1 MDHSDTSVDFVIM
14 AKKKSL
20 FKKLRKSGSSLVAEP
35 EAPVDDVILEALAK
49 PKVEQVVAPA
59 IIRKPYIAP
68 EKTYPAVTNVEVNKN
83 DIFGA
88 LDIAKQAVIEDAGK
102 REYVGEFYSIDSDE
116 ERIATYLFEAKLPGY
131 DGWRWAVTVAKVDE
145 QSAPTIC
152 DVVLLPGTKA
162 LLAPNWI
169 PYSQRIQPGD
179 LGVGDVVPTAA
190 DDERLTQGYAALP
203 EDEELDITQL
213 FEFGLGRARVLS
225 VIGRDAAS
233 KRWYEGD
240 RGPKTPIA
248 RSAPKPCQSC
258 GFFIPIA
265 GSLRTTFGV
274 CSNAISP
281 EDARVVSFD
290 HGCGAHSEALIKA
303 E

>member
-1 MDHSDTSVDFVIM
+1 M

-20 FKKLRKSGSSLVAEP
+20 FKKLRKSESSMVAEP
-35 EAPVDDVILEALAK
+35 EAPVDDAILEAIAK
-49 PKVEQVVAPA
+49 PKIEEPVRPA

-68 EKTYPAVTNVEVNKN
+68 PKTYPAVIDIEVNKS

-88 LDIAKQAVIEDAGK
+88 LELAKKAAIEDAGK
-102 REYVGEFYSIDSDE
+102 SEYVGEFYSIDSDE
-116 ERIATYLFEAKLPGY
+116 DRVATYLFEAKLPGY
-131 DGWRWAVTVAKVDE
+131 HGWRWGVTVVKIDDASK
-145 QSAPTIC
+145 PTIC
-152 DVVLLPGTKA
+152 DVVLLPGTQA
-162 LLAPNWI
+162 LLAPNWV

-179 LGVGDVVPTAA
+179 LGVGDVVPTAP
-190 DDERLTQGYAALP
+190 DDERLTPAYAALP
-203 EDEELDITQL
+203 GEEDLDITQL

-225 VIGRDAAS
+225 IIGRDAAS

-240 RGPKTPIA
+240 RGPRTPIA
-248 RSAPKPCQSC
+248 KAAPKPCVSC

>member
-1 MDHSDTSVDFVIM
+1 M

-20 FKKLRKSGSSLVAEP
+20 FKKLRKSESSMVAEP
-35 EAPVDDVILEALAK
+35 EAPVDDAILEAIAK
-49 PKVEQVVAPA
+49 PKIEEAVRPA
-59 IIRKPYIAP
+59 IIRKPYVAP
-68 EKTYPAVTNVEVNKN
+68 AKTYPAVINIEVNKS

-88 LDIAKQAVIEDAGK
+88 LDLAKKAAIEDAGK
-102 REYVGEFYSIDSDE
+102 SEYVGEFYSIDSDE
-116 ERIATYLFEAKLPGY
+116 DRVATYLFEAKLPGY
-131 DGWRWAVTVAKVDE
+131 HGWRWGVTVVKIDDASK
-145 QSAPTIC
+145 PTIC
-152 DVVLLPGTKA
+152 DVVLLPGTQA
-162 LLAPNWI
+162 LLAPNWV

-179 LGVGDVVPTAA
+179 LGVGDVVPTAP
-190 DDERLTQGYAALP
+190 DDERLTPAYAALP
-203 EDEELDITQL
+203 GEEDLDITQL

-225 VIGRDAAS
+225 IIGRDAAS

-240 RGPKTPIA
+240 RGPRTPIA
-248 RSAPKPCQSC
+248 KAAPKPCVSC

>member
-1 MDHSDTSVDFVIM
+1 M

-20 FKKLRKSGSSLVAEP
+20 FKKLRKSESSMVAEP
-35 EAPVDDVILEALAK
+35 EAPVDDAILEAIAK
-49 PKVEQVVAPA
+49 PKIEEVVRPA
-59 IIRKPYIAP
+59 IIRKPYIVPA
-68 EKTYPAVTNVEVNKN
+68 KTYPAVIDIEVNKS

-88 LDIAKQAVIEDAGK
+88 LDLAKKAAIEDAGK
-102 REYVGEFYSIDSDE
+102 SEYVGEFYSIDSDE
-116 ERIATYLFEAKLPGY
+116 DRVATYLFEAKLPGY
-131 DGWRWAVTVAKVDE
+131 HGWRWGVTVVKIDDASK
-145 QSAPTIC
+145 PTIC
-152 DVVLLPGTKA
+152 DVVLLPGTQA
-162 LLAPNWI
+162 LLAPNWV

-179 LGVGDVVPTAA
+179 LGVGDVVPTAP
-190 DDERLTQGYAALP
+190 DDERLTPAYAALP
-203 EDEELDITQL
+203 GEEELDITQL

-225 VIGRDAAS
+225 IIGRDAAS

-240 RGPKTPIA
+240 RGPRTPIA
-248 RSAPKPCQSC
+248 KAAPKPCVSC

>member
-1 MDHSDTSVDFVIM
+1 MAM

-20 FKKLRKSGSSLVAEP
+20 FKKLRKPSSSLVAEP

-49 PKVEQVVAPA
+49 PKVEQVVTPA

-68 EKTYPAVTNVEVNKN
+68 AKTYPAVIDIEVNKN
-83 DIFGA
+83 DVFGA

-190 DDERLTQGYAALP
+190 DDERLTPGYAALP

-225 VIGRDAAS
+225 VVGRDAAS

-240 RGPKTPIA
+240 RGPRTPIA
-248 RSAPKPCQSC
+248 QAAPKPCVSC

>member
-1 MDHSDTSVDFVIM
+1 M

-49 PKVEQVVAPA
+49 PKVEQVVTPA

-68 EKTYPAVTNVEVNKN
+68 EKTYPAVVNIEINKN
-83 DIFGA
+83 DVFGA

-190 DDERLTQGYAALP
+190 DDERLTPGYAALP

-240 RGPKTPIA
+240 RGPRTPIA

>member
-1 MDHSDTSVDFVIM
+1 M

-20 FKKLRKSGSSLVAEP
+20 FKKLRKSESSMVAEP
-35 EAPVDDVILEALAK
+35 EAPVDDAILEAIAK
-49 PKVEQVVAPA
+49 PKIEEVVRPA
-59 IIRKPYIAP
+59 IIRKPYVAP
-68 EKTYPAVTNVEVNKN
+68 AKTYPAVINIEVNKS

-88 LDIAKQAVIEDAGK
+88 LDLAKKAAIEDAGK
-102 REYVGEFYSIDSDE
+102 SEYVGEFYSIDSDE
-116 ERIATYLFEAKLPGY
+116 DRVATYLFEAKLPGY
-131 DGWRWAVTVAKVDE
+131 HGWRWGVTVVKIDDASK
-145 QSAPTIC
+145 PTIC
-152 DVVLLPGTKA
+152 DVVLLPGTQA
-162 LLAPNWI
+162 LLAPNWV

-179 LGVGDVVPTAA
+179 LGVGDVVPTAP
-190 DDERLTQGYAALP
+190 DDDRLTPAYAALP
-203 EDEELDITQL
+203 GEEDLDITQL

-225 VIGRDAAS
+225 IIGRDAAS

-240 RGPKTPIA
+240 RGPRTPIA
-248 RSAPKPCQSC
+248 KAAPKPCVSC

-265 GSLRTTFGV
+265 GSLRTAFGV

>member
-1 MDHSDTSVDFVIM
+1 M

-20 FKKLRKSGSSLVAEP
+20 FKKIRKSESSIVAEP
-35 EAPVDDVILEALAK
+35 EAPVDDAILEAIAK
-49 PKVEQVVAPA
+49 PKIEEVVRPA
-59 IIRKPYIAP
+59 IIRKPYVAP
-68 EKTYPAVTNVEVNKN
+68 AKTYPAVINIEVNKS

-88 LDIAKQAVIEDAGK
+88 LDLAKKAAIEDAGK
-102 REYVGEFYSIDSDE
+102 SEYVGEFYSIDSDE
-116 ERIATYLFEAKLPGY
+116 DRVATYLFEAKLPGY
-131 DGWRWAVTVAKVDE
+131 HGWRWGVTVVKIDDASK
-145 QSAPTIC
+145 PTIC
-152 DVVLLPGTKA
+152 DVVLLPGTQA
-162 LLAPNWI
+162 LLAPNWV

-179 LGVGDVVPTAA
+179 LGVGDVVPTAP
-190 DDERLTQGYAALP
+190 DDDRLTPAYAALP
-203 EDEELDITQL
+203 GEEDLDITQL

-225 VIGRDAAS
+225 IIGRDAAS

-240 RGPKTPIA
+240 RGPRTPIA
-248 RSAPKPCQSC
+248 KAAPKPCVSC

>member
-1 MDHSDTSVDFVIM
+1 M

-20 FKKLRKSGSSLVAEP
+20 FKKLRKGGNSLVAEP
-35 EAPVDDVILEALAK
+35 EAPVDEAILEALAK
-49 PKVEQVVAPA
+49 PKIEEPVRPA

-68 EKTYPAVTNVEVNKN
+68 KKTYPAVIDIEVNKN

-102 REYVGEFYSIDSDE
+102 REYVGEFYSVDSDE

-203 EDEELDITQL
+203 EDEELDVTQL

-225 VIGRDAAS
+225 VIGRDEAS

-240 RGPKTPIA
+240 RGPRTPIA
-248 RSAPKPCQSC
+248 RSAPKPCHSC
-258 GFFIPIA
+258 GFYIPIA

>member
-1 MDHSDTSVDFVIM
+1 M

-35 EAPVDDVILEALAK
+35 EAPVDDLILEALAK

-68 EKTYPAVTNVEVNKN
+68 EKTYPAVIDIEVNKN
-83 DIFGA
+83 DVFGA

>member
-1 MDHSDTSVDFVIM
+1 MAM

-20 FKKLRKSGSSLVAEP
+20 FKKLRKPSSSLVAEP

-49 PKVEQVVAPA
+49 PKVEQVVTPA

-68 EKTYPAVTNVEVNKN
+68 EKTYPAVIDIEVNKN
-83 DIFGA
+83 DVFGA

-225 VIGRDAAS
+225 VIGRDEAS

-240 RGPKTPIA
+240 RGPRTPIA

>member
-1 MDHSDTSVDFVIM
+1 M

-20 FKKLRKSGSSLVAEP
+20 FKKLRKSESSMVAEP
-35 EAPVDDVILEALAK
+35 EAPVDDAILEAIAK
-49 PKVEQVVAPA
+49 PKIEEVVRPA

-68 EKTYPAVTNVEVNKN
+68 AKTYPAVIDIEVNKS

-88 LDIAKQAVIEDAGK
+88 LDLAKKAAIEDAGK
-102 REYVGEFYSIDSDE
+102 SEYVGEFYSIDSDE
-116 ERIATYLFEAKLPGY
+116 DRVATYLFEAQLPGY
-131 DGWRWAVTVAKVDE
+131 HGWRWGVTVAKIDDA
-145 QSAPTIC
+145 SKPTIC
-152 DVVLLPGTKA
+152 DVVLLPGTQA
-162 LLAPNWI
+162 LLAPNWV

-179 LGVGDVVPTAA
+179 LGVGDVVPTAP
-190 DDERLTQGYAALP
+190 DDERLTPAYAALP
-203 EDEELDITQL
+203 GEEELDITQL

-225 VIGRDAAS
+225 IIGRDAAS

-240 RGPKTPIA
+240 RGPRTPIA
-248 RSAPKPCQSC
+248 KAAPKPCVSC

>member
-1 MDHSDTSVDFVIM
+1 M

-35 EAPVDDVILEALAK
+35 EAPVDDLILEALAK
-49 PKVEQVVAPA
+49 SKVEQVVAPA

-88 LDIAKQAVIEDAGK
+88 LDMAKQAVIEDAGK

>member
-1 MDHSDTSVDFVIM
+1 M
-14 AKKKSL
+14 
-20 FKKLRKSGSSLVAEP
+20 VAEP
-35 EAPVDDVILEALAK
+35 EAPVDDAILEAIAK
-49 PKVEQVVAPA
+49 PKIEEVVRPA
-59 IIRKPYIAP
+59 IIRKPYVAP
-68 EKTYPAVTNVEVNKN
+68 AKTYPAVIDIEVNKS

-88 LDIAKQAVIEDAGK
+88 LDLAKKAAIEDAGK
-102 REYVGEFYSIDSDE
+102 SEYVGEFYSIDSDE
-116 ERIATYLFEAKLPGY
+116 DRVATYLFEAKLPGY
-131 DGWRWAVTVAKVDE
+131 HGWRWGVTVVKIDDASK
-145 QSAPTIC
+145 PTIC
-152 DVVLLPGTKA
+152 DVVLLPGTQA
-162 LLAPNWI
+162 LLAPNWV

-179 LGVGDVVPTAA
+179 LGVGDVVPTAP
-190 DDERLTQGYAALP
+190 DDERLTPAYAALP
-203 EDEELDITQL
+203 GEEDLDITQL

-225 VIGRDAAS
+225 IIGRDAAS

-240 RGPKTPIA
+240 RGPRTPIA
-248 RSAPKPCQSC
+248 KAAPKPCVSC

>member
-1 MDHSDTSVDFVIM
+1 M

-20 FKKLRKSGSSLVAEP
+20 FKKLRKSESSMVAEP
-35 EAPVDDVILEALAK
+35 EAPVDDAVLEAIAK
-49 PKVEQVVAPA
+49 PKIEEVVRPA
-59 IIRKPYIAP
+59 IIRKPYVAP
-68 EKTYPAVTNVEVNKN
+68 AKTYPVVIDIEVNKS

-88 LDIAKQAVIEDAGK
+88 LDLAKKAAIEDAGK
-102 REYVGEFYSIDSDE
+102 SEYVGEFYSIDSDE
-116 ERIATYLFEAKLPGY
+116 DRVATYLFEAKLPGY
-131 DGWRWAVTVAKVDE
+131 HGWRWGVTVVKIDDASK
-145 QSAPTIC
+145 PTIC
-152 DVVLLPGTKA
+152 DVVLLPGTQA
-162 LLAPNWI
+162 LLAPNWV

-179 LGVGDVVPTAA
+179 LGVGDVVPTAP
-190 DDERLTQGYAALP
+190 DDERLTPAYAALP
-203 EDEELDITQL
+203 GEEELDITQL

-225 VIGRDAAS
+225 IIGRDAAS

-240 RGPKTPIA
+240 RGPRTPIA
-248 RSAPKPCQSC
+248 KAAPKPCVSC

>member
-1 MDHSDTSVDFVIM
+1 M

-20 FKKLRKSGSSLVAEP
+20 FKKLRKSESSLVAEP
-35 EAPVDDVILEALAK
+35 EAPVDDAILEAIAK
-49 PKVEQVVAPA
+49 PKIEEPVRPA
-59 IIRKPYIAP
+59 IIRKPYVAP
-68 EKTYPAVTNVEVNKN
+68 AKTYPEVIDIEVNKS

-88 LDIAKQAVIEDAGK
+88 LDLAKKAAIEDAGK
-102 REYVGEFYSIDSDE
+102 SEYVGEFYSIDSDE
-116 ERIATYLFEAKLPGY
+116 DRVATYLFEAKLPGY
-131 DGWRWAVTVAKVDE
+131 HGWRWGVTVAKIDDA
-145 QSAPTIC
+145 SKPTIC
-152 DVVLLPGTKA
+152 DVVLLPGTQA
-162 LLAPNWI
+162 LLAPNWV

-179 LGVGDVVPTAA
+179 LGVGDVVPTAP
-190 DDERLTQGYAALP
+190 DDERLTPAYAALP
-203 EDEELDITQL
+203 GEDDLDITQL

-225 VIGRDAAS
+225 IIGRDAAS

-240 RGPKTPIA
+240 RGPRTPIA
-248 RSAPKPCQSC
+248 KAAPKPCVSC

>member
-1 MDHSDTSVDFVIM
+1 M

-20 FKKLRKSGSSLVAEP
+20 FKKLRKSESSMVAEP
-35 EAPVDDVILEALAK
+35 EAPVDDAILEAIAK
-49 PKVEQVVAPA
+49 PKIEEVVRPA
-59 IIRKPYIAP
+59 IIRKPYVAP
-68 EKTYPAVTNVEVNKN
+68 AKTYPTVIDIEINKS

-88 LDIAKQAVIEDAGK
+88 LDLAKKAAIEDAGK
-102 REYVGEFYSIDSDE
+102 SEYVGEFYSIDSDE
-116 ERIATYLFEAKLPGY
+116 DRVATYLFEAKLPGY
-131 DGWRWAVTVAKVDE
+131 HGWRWGVTVVKIDDASK
-145 QSAPTIC
+145 PTIC
-152 DVVLLPGTKA
+152 DVVLLPGTQA
-162 LLAPNWI
+162 LLAPNWV

-179 LGVGDVVPTAA
+179 LGVGDVVPTAP
-190 DDERLTQGYAALP
+190 DDERLTPAYAALP
-203 EDEELDITQL
+203 GEEELDVTQL

-225 VIGRDAAS
+225 IIGRDAAS

-240 RGPKTPIA
+240 RGPRTPIA
-248 RSAPKPCQSC
+248 KAAPKPCVSC

-265 GSLRTTFGV
+265 GSLRTAFGV

>member
-1 MDHSDTSVDFVIM
+1 M

-20 FKKLRKSGSSLVAEP
+20 FKKLRKSESSMVAEP
-35 EAPVDDVILEALAK
+35 EAPVDDAILEAIAK
-49 PKVEQVVAPA
+49 PKIEEVVRPA

-68 EKTYPAVTNVEVNKN
+68 AKTYPAVIDIEVNKS

-88 LDIAKQAVIEDAGK
+88 LDLAKKAAIEDAGK
-102 REYVGEFYSIDSDE
+102 SEYVGEFYSIDSDE
-116 ERIATYLFEAKLPGY
+116 DRVATYLFEAKLPGY
-131 DGWRWAVTVAKVDE
+131 HGWRWGVTVVKIDDASK
-145 QSAPTIC
+145 PTIC
-152 DVVLLPGTKA
+152 DVVLLPGTQA
-162 LLAPNWI
+162 LLAPNWV

-179 LGVGDVVPTAA
+179 LGVGDVVPTAP
-190 DDERLTQGYAALP
+190 DDERLTPAYAALP
-203 EDEELDITQL
+203 GEEDLDITQL

-225 VIGRDAAS
+225 IIGRDAAS

-240 RGPKTPIA
+240 RGPRTPIA
-248 RSAPKPCQSC
+248 KAAPKPCVSC

>member
-1 MDHSDTSVDFVIM
+1 M

-49 PKVEQVVAPA
+49 PKVEQVVTPA

-68 EKTYPAVTNVEVNKN
+68 EKTYPAVVNIEINKN
-83 DIFGA
+83 DVFGA

-190 DDERLTQGYAALP
+190 DDERLTPGYAALP

>member
-1 MDHSDTSVDFVIM
+1 M
-14 AKKKSL
+14 
-20 FKKLRKSGSSLVAEP
+20 VAEP
-35 EAPVDDVILEALAK
+35 EAPVDDAILEAIAK
-49 PKVEQVVAPA
+49 PKIEEVVRPA

-68 EKTYPAVTNVEVNKN
+68 AKTYPAVIDIEVNKS

-88 LDIAKQAVIEDAGK
+88 LDLAKKAAVEDAGK
-102 REYVGEFYSIDSDE
+102 SEYVGEFYSIDSDE
-116 ERIATYLFEAKLPGY
+116 DRVATYLFEAKLPGY
-131 DGWRWAVTVAKVDE
+131 HGWRWGVTVVKIDDASK
-145 QSAPTIC
+145 PTIC
-152 DVVLLPGTKA
+152 DVVLLPGTQA
-162 LLAPNWI
+162 LLAPNWV

-179 LGVGDVVPTAA
+179 LGVGDVVPTAP
-190 DDERLTQGYAALP
+190 DDERLTPAYAALP
-203 EDEELDITQL
+203 GEEDLDITQL

-225 VIGRDAAS
+225 IIGRDAAS

-240 RGPKTPIA
+240 RGPRTPIA
-248 RSAPKPCQSC
+248 KAAPKPCVSC

>member
-1 MDHSDTSVDFVIM
+1 M

-20 FKKLRKSGSSLVAEP
+20 FKKLRKNESSLVAEP
-35 EAPVDDVILEALAK
+35 EAPVDEAILEAIAQ
-49 PKVEQVVAPA
+49 PKVEEVVKPV
-59 IIRKPYIAP
+59 IVRKPYIAP
-68 EKTYPAVTNVEVNKN
+68 EKTYPAKIELEPNKN

-88 LDIAKQAVIEDAGK
+88 LGNAKKAAIEDAGK
-102 REYVGEFYSIDSDE
+102 AEYVGEFYSIDSDE
-116 ERIATYLFEAKLPGY
+116 ERVATYLFHAKLPGY
-131 DGWRWAVTVAKVDE
+131 NGWMWAVTVAKVDDK
-145 QSAPTIC
+145 SDATIC
-152 DVVLLPGTKA
+152 DVVLLPGAKA
-162 LLAPNWI
+162 LLAPNWV

-179 LGVGDVVPTAA
+179 LGIGDVVPTSP
-190 DDERLTQGYAALP
+190 DDERLTQSYAALP
-203 EDEELDITQL
+203 GEEELDMAQL
-213 FEFGLGRARVLS
+213 FEFGLSRARVLS
-225 VIGRDAAS
+225 IIGRDAAS

-240 RGPKTPIA
+240 RGPRAPIA
-248 RSAPKPCQSC
+248 QAAPKPCASC

-265 GSLRTTFGV
+265 GSLRGAFGV

>member
-35 EAPVDDVILEALAK
+35 EAPVDDLILEALAK
-49 PKVEQVVAPA
+49 PKVEQVVTPA

-68 EKTYPAVTNVEVNKN
+68 EKTYPAVINIEINKN

>member
-1 MDHSDTSVDFVIM
+1 M

-20 FKKLRKSGSSLVAEP
+20 FKKLRKPSSSLVAEP

-49 PKVEQVVAPA
+49 PKVEQVVTPA

-68 EKTYPAVTNVEVNKN
+68 EKTYPAVINIEINKN

-281 EDARVVSFD
+281 EDARVVSID

>member
-1 MDHSDTSVDFVIM
+1 M

-35 EAPVDDVILEALAK
+35 EAPVDDLILEALAK
-49 PKVEQVVAPA
+49 PKVEQVVTPA

-68 EKTYPAVTNVEVNKN
+68 EKTYPAVINIEVNKN

-88 LDIAKQAVIEDAGK
+88 LDMAKQAVIEDAGK

-190 DDERLTQGYAALP
+190 DDERLTPGYAALP

-225 VIGRDAAS
+225 VVGRDAAS

-240 RGPKTPIA
+240 RGPRTPIA